1 VNATKNDEAEQIAKL
16 EEEVE
21 ALRAKLAEQAT
32 GVADT
37 SRYENQIAEMELF
50 MKQTW
55 EDKEKQS
62 LEHEEERKRLEQEA
76 QRNMER
82 LNEER
87 QRRIRMLEEKGDL
100 ELIVQ
105 ELKALQ
111 GGERWTTYTSSWPSQ
126 ISRLLA
132 LENRVTAQCRAAV
145 LLRDAVLHD
154 VEHWCEKQRQVQE
167 TGGKELDG
175 GAGLRILLQQAER
188 KVGTMLREF
197 ESLGK
202 QEQELAGEVASWI
215 PQVQKAVT
223 GIALESS
230 EEEKEKDLRDK
241 DKEDGSKEDKTN
253 EVSEEF
259 VQVLGLILRQLDS
272 HRMKIWGQIAE
283 DHKAL
288 GGFTAQLQSLADC
301 SSALGADVAEL
312 TEEMKLEVEIPG
324 GSGSQRPLP
333 YHSDEVSAALA
344 APLGLASE
352 ELGDANI
359 SASSNQQACSSLRLY
374 GGVDRMKSAFAG
386 WSPIQ
391 DSSSEYVQVDLGKA
405 IWVSSFAMQ
414 GRRPISGDWEATRP
428 LLAEL
433 LDPGDPLPPNRIFK
447 RPPVRLIHDVVV
459 AVHARHQAL
468 TAGKS
473 DAETS
478 KDVKKR

>member
-1 VNATKNDEAEQIAKL
+1 
-16 EEEVE
+16 
-21 ALRAKLAEQAT
+21 
-32 GVADT
+32 
-37 SRYENQIAEMELF
+37 MELF

-202 QEQELAGEVASWI
+202 QEQELAGE
-215 PQVQKAVT
+215 
-223 GIALESS
+223 
-230 EEEKEKDLRDK
+230 EKEKDLRDK

-359 SASSNQQACSSLRLY
+359 SASSNQQERAPWARSFDSYLERPDDA
-374 GGVDRMKSAFAG
+374 VDADAYPLPEEEATDMISDEKLMADA
-386 WSPIQ
+386 
-391 DSSSEYVQVDLGKA
+391 EVDLGKA